1 MTPWLEFVSENLE
14 DELRG
19 PKKVA
24 ERHGAADFVE
34 WADASKVPFPP
45 TESVDEVLSRYSNT
59 LDAYKGP
66 RGLNK
71 KGRVALE
78 MARRILT
85 MAKEAAQGAQGPQG
99 ALGAQGAARGDD
111 VPAKPDSA
119 SAKPDSASAKPD
131 DATGVAGADAVDDD
145 ESFTEEENE
154 MPRTPRQEELNEEL
168 MEEEEVEGGES
179 EEEEEEVE
187 EELEEEP
194 PRKRR
199 RNASQQRIVVQL
211 PPQRRAS
218 VGRAE
223 PRSSSLRS
231 ILPRTEKIRIYK
243 RDELGKRQHIEDY
256 SADEIGNV
264 PLETF
269 LRNYINPN
277 FHNESGVTE
286 YIAYELDAR
295 TGREKMPP
303 AVITIETPVEDSTD
317 AFGQVRKAMG
327 LINDLQQVAA
337 PQQAS
342 ANVDLLRRAQ
352 ADAVGRGD
360 MNSMMMLL
368 MMERLMTGGGAAQ
381 NSTADLLLKVLDRLD
396 KVEKRSNGGT
406 PNGEFGPPPGFGS
419 FMPPPAPPPYM
430 GPPPAPP
437 PATQPPPAS
446 PVGLSSLE
454 RVVELALAQMVKPPK
469 ALTEQVQE
477 MMALKQLT
485 SSSDEVQQL
494 RQQVAALQ
502 AQLASSRTSS
512 GIEDSLANFEKFTSI
527 VKSVAPQVTGNDGG
541 FLKGLLTSE
550 MGKMIGD
557 IVAKAAQQQAGASQA
572 QQPQASQPQ
581 AQQQVSASPQP
592 KPETSSNGLPTP
604 PPAVVD
610 AVRAFSV
617 AQTPEVQAQRFVDV
631 VLQMYT
637 SGVPH
642 YRQLLDPALE
652 ALNNSDKSVESLNV
666 ARKTALAL
674 VREIRPQIATP
685 EFVDKCIAALVA
697 KAGAEM
703 PETLLKT
710 NGKWTADYM
719 GNVLLLEQVGAKPVE
734 EESSPK
740 PSNGATPGEV
750 QSPAEVKPL
759 PLTDVVEVPP
769 QRIEAPE
776 PVRA

>member
-1 MTPWLEFVSENLE
+1 MTPWLEFVSEKLK

-45 TESVDEVLSRYSNT
+45 TESVDEILSRYSNT

-66 RGLNK
+66 RGLSK

-78 MARRILT
+78 MAKRILT
-85 MAKEAAQGAQGPQG
+85 MAKEAAQGAT
-99 ALGAQGAARGDD
+99 QGAAQETD
-111 VPAKPDSA
+111 V

-131 DATGVAGADAVDDD
+131 VD
-145 ESFTEEENE
+145 ESFSEEENE
-154 MPRTPRQEELNEEL
+154 MPRTPRQQEELNEEL
-168 MEEEEVEGGES
+168 L
-179 EEEEEEVE
+179 EEEEEEGSELEEEMEE

-231 ILPRTEKIRIYK
+231 ILPRTEKIRLYK

-256 SADEIGNV
+256 SADEIGNI

-269 LRNYINPN
+269 LRNYVNPN

-303 AVITIETPVEDSTD
+303 AVITIETPVEESTD

-352 ADAVGRGD
+352 ADAAGRGD

-381 NSTADLLLKVLDRLD
+381 NSHADLLLKVLDRLD
-396 KVEKRSNGGT
+396 KMERRSNGGAS
-406 PNGEFGPPPGFGS
+406 NGEFGPPSGFGG
-419 FMPPPAPPPYM
+419 FMPPPPPYMPPPLAPPPPTTTSQ
-430 GPPPAPP
+430 PPPAP
-437 PATQPPPAS
+437 

-494 RQQVAALQ
+494 RQQIAALQ
-502 AQLASSRTSS
+502 AQLAGSRTSS

-541 FLKGLLTSE
+541 FFKGLLTSE
-550 MGKMIGD
+550 MGKILGD
-557 IVAKAAQQQAGASQA
+557 IVAKAAQQAGTAQA
-572 QQPQASQPQ
+572 QQSQQSQQQPQ
-581 AQQQVSASPQP
+581 QQSQQSQQQPQQQQQVSASPQP
-592 KPETSSNGLPTP
+592 KSETSSNGP
-604 PPAVVD
+604 PAPPQAVVD

-617 AQTPEVQAQRFVDV
+617 AQTPEAQAQRFVDV

-652 ALNNSDKSVESLNV
+652 ALNNSDKSVNALNV

-685 EFVDKCIAALVA
+685 EFIDKCIAALVA

-719 GNVLLLEQVGAKPVE
+719 GNVLLLEQVGAKPVV
-734 EESSPK
+734 EESSTK
-740 PSNGATPGEV
+740 PSNGASPGEV
-750 QSPAEVKPL
+750 QSPVETKPL
-759 PLTDVVEVPP
+759 PLTDVVEAPT

-776 PVRA
+776 PARA